1 MTEAYPLHWP
11 EGKPRTVRRERARF
25 ETSHEI
31 AQLALMDELRR
42 MGAKHPVLST
52 NVPLR
57 RDGLPYATAKAPD
70 DPGVAVYF
78 MYKDNQV
85 CFACDRWDRVRDN
98 IQAVR
103 KTIEALRGI
112 ARWGTGDMVEAALK
126 GFEALP
132 APGQAASAVWWR
144 VLGVT
149 EDATAAEVNAAYRE
163 KARAAHP
170 DIAGGSTAAMAELN
184 EARAEGLKAAVR

>member
-11 EGKPRTVRRERARF
+11 EGKPRTARRERARF
-25 ETSHEI
+25 DTTHEI

-42 MGAKHPVLST
+42 MGATHPVLST
-52 NVPLR
+52 DIPVR
-57 RDGLPYATAKAPD
+57 GDGLPYARHRAPD

-78 MYKDNQV
+78 MYKGNQV

-112 ARWGTGDMVEAALK
+112 ARWGTGDMVEAAFK

-132 APGQAASAVWWR
+132 APGKAVSAVWWR
-144 VLGVT
+144 VLGVS
-149 EDATAAEVNAAYRE
+149 ESATKNEIIAAYRE
-163 KARAAHP
+163 KAKTSHP
-170 DIAGGSTAAMAELN
+170 DVAGGSDSAMAELN
-184 EARAEGLKAAVR
+184 NARAEGLRVASR